1 MLYLTFGQP
10 IVVGFAISQKVLFN
24 SSDIEKSWLSPFR
37 LSPFMVVF
45 IVSKYTTVTCSLIP
59 TCTPYLTMTAEHR
72 VLISY
77 FTEIF

>member
-37 LSPFMVVF
+37 
-45 IVSKYTTVTCSLIP
+45 
-59 TCTPYLTMTAEHR
+59 
-72 VLISY
+72 
-77 FTEIF
+77 FTEKKNDTLFDPAENHSQKNHALNGVKMTPR